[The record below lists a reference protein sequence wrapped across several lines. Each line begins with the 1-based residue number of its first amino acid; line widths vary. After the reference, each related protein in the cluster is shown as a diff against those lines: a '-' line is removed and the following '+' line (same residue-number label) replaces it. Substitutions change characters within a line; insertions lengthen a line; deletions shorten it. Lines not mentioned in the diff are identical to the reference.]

1 MDGMVLSL
9 FLFGA
14 FIGGLASGL
23 AGFAMGVVVSGI
35 WLHIIPPVQT
45 TTLIVGYGLLTQG
58 YAVWKLR
65 HALNWRR
72 VIIFIIT
79 GAIGVPIG
87 TFLLTYFDPSF
98 IRTGVGVFLVLYS
111 TYSLARPVFR
121 PVQAG
126 QLTDAI
132 IGFFNGML
140 GGLAGLPG
148 IIVTIWCQLRG
159 WSKDEQRTVFQ
170 PVNLANIAMSM
181 VALSVAGAVTTDVV
195 KLYLFGLPLMLAGLW
210 SGFKTLRTSRR
221 RGVSKDTSSAFVCVR
236 ADVGRANFKL
246 QANIRP
252 ADHSRRFR
260 PVRTMSAYHFIAT
273 DERKSRHFRSVPK
286 ANRRTRFS
294 IPPFLR
300 RSIAP
305 CRSSLTSAA

>member
-23 AGFAMGVVVSGI
+23 AGFAMGVVVSGV

-65 HALNWRR
+65 HALKWRR

-126 QLTDAI
+126 HLADAMV
-132 IGFFNGML
+132 GFFNGMF
-140 GGLAGLPG
+140 GGLSGLPG

-159 WSKDEQRTVFQ
+159 WPKDEQRTVFQ
-170 PVNLANIAMSM
+170 PVNLANIAMSV
-181 VALSVAGAVTTDVV
+181 VALSVAGTVTADVV

-210 SGFKTLRTSRR
+210 SGFKLYGHLDDVAFRKILLALLLVSGLTLAVPIS
-221 RGVSKDTSSAFVCVR
+221 G
-236 ADVGRANFKL
+236 FKL
-246 QANIRP
+246 A
-252 ADHSRRFR
+252 
-260 PVRTMSAYHFIAT
+260 
-273 DERKSRHFRSVPK
+273 
-286 ANRRTRFS
+286 
-294 IPPFLR
+294 
-300 RSIAP
+300 
-305 CRSSLTSAA
+305 

>member
-1 MDGMVLSL
+1 MDGMVLGL

-35 WLHIIPPVQT
+35 WLHIITPIQT
-45 TTLIVGYGLLTQG
+45 TTLIIGYGLLTQG

-72 VIIFIIT
+72 VITFIIT
-79 GAIGVPIG
+79 GVIGVPIG
-87 TFLLTYFDPSF
+87 TFFLTYLDPSF
-98 IRTGVGVFLVLYS
+98 IRTGVGVLLVLYS
-111 TYSLARPVFR
+111 TYSLVRPVFR

-126 QLTDAI
+126 QLTDAT

-170 PVNLANIAMSM
+170 PVNLANILMSV
-181 VALSVAGAVTTDVV
+181 VALSVAGTITADVV
-195 KLYLFGLPLMLAGLW
+195 ELYLLGLPLMLGGLW
-210 SGFKTLRTSRR
+210 SGFKLYGHLDDAAFRKILLVLLLVSGLTLA
-221 RGVSKDTSSAFVCVR
+221 VPISS
-236 ADVGRANFKL
+236 FKL
-246 QANIRP
+246 A
-252 ADHSRRFR
+252 
-260 PVRTMSAYHFIAT
+260 
-273 DERKSRHFRSVPK
+273 
-286 ANRRTRFS
+286 
-294 IPPFLR
+294 
-300 RSIAP
+300 
-305 CRSSLTSAA
+305 

>member
-23 AGFAMGVVVSGI
+23 AGFAMGVVVSGV

-126 QLTDAI
+126 RLTDAI
-132 IGFFNGML
+132 VGFFNGMF

-159 WSKDEQRTVFQ
+159 WPKDEQRAVFQ
-170 PVNLANIAMSM
+170 PVNLANIAMSV
-181 VALSVAGAVTTDVV
+181 VALSVAGTVTADVV

-210 SGFKTLRTSRR
+210 SGFKLYGHLDDAAFRKILLVLLLVSGLTLAVPIS
-221 RGVSKDTSSAFVCVR
+221 G
-236 ADVGRANFKL
+236 FKL
-246 QANIRP
+246 A
-252 ADHSRRFR
+252 
-260 PVRTMSAYHFIAT
+260 
-273 DERKSRHFRSVPK
+273 
-286 ANRRTRFS
+286 
-294 IPPFLR
+294 
-300 RSIAP
+300 
-305 CRSSLTSAA
+305 